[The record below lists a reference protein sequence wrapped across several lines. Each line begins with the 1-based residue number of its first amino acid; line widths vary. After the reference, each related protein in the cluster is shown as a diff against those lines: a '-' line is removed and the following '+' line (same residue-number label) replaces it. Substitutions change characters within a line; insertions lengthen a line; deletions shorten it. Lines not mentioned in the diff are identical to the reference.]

1 MSTSSGLLLRQ
12 LCVNTVPQLNRPLFT
27 AADIFRSSTAN
38 RTVTMTTFED
48 ILEEAG
54 KFGRCQMRIVSIFCL
69 VSIPFSFVYVG
80 IVFQGFTPEHWC
92 RDPGVSEIRER
103 CGWSLQEARRATVP
117 LMNSS
122 TGVTYSQCQKLDMD
136 WNATGLICDNP
147 ESELT
152 LARLSTLP
160 MTGCADGWEYDY
172 EGRQSFVTEV
182 SGGITKQALSFGNNC
197 VKCNERTK
205 CLTWDL
211 CFAVWSSVRR
221 RLVCWH
227 VPGHAQCWFL
237 SGQHCNWIHGRQV

>member
-38 RTVTMTTFED
+38 RTLTMTTFED

-92 RDPGVSEIRER
+92 RDPGVSEIQER

-182 SGGITKQALSFGNNC
+182 SGGITKQALSFFNNFFN
-197 VKCNERTK
+197 KCK
-205 CLTWDL
+205 
-211 CFAVWSSVRR
+211 V
-221 RLVCWH
+221 
-227 VPGHAQCWFL
+227 Q
-237 SGQHCNWIHGRQV
+237 

>member
-27 AADIFRSSTAN
+27 AADIFRSSTTN

-136 WNATGLICDNP
+136 WNATGLICDIP
-147 ESELT
+147 ESDLT

-182 SGGITKQALSFGNNC
+182 SGGITKQAL
-197 VKCNERTK
+197 
-205 CLTWDL
+205 
-211 CFAVWSSVRR
+211 
-221 RLVCWH
+221 LVII
-227 VPGHAQCWFL
+227 V
-237 SGQHCNWIHGRQV
+237 

>member
-27 AADIFRSSTAN
+27 AADIFRSSTTN

-147 ESELT
+147 ESDLT

-182 SGGITKQALSFGNNC
+182 SGGITKQAL
-197 VKCNERTK
+197 
-205 CLTWDL
+205 
-211 CFAVWSSVRR
+211 
-221 RLVCWH
+221 LVII
-227 VPGHAQCWFL
+227 V
-237 SGQHCNWIHGRQV
+237 